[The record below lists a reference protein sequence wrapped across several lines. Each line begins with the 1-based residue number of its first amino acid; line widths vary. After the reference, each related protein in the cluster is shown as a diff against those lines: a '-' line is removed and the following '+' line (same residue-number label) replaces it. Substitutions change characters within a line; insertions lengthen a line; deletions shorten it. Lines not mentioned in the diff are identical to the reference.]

1 VKFKQQPS
9 PTIKN
14 KRYMFNIVQ
23 LAAIIKIK
31 KYFKK
36 GWQEGRDVV
45 DR

>member
-9 PTIKN
+9 STIKN

-31 KYFKK
+31 KYFIKR
-36 GWQEGRDVV
+36 GGR
-45 DR
+45 RAGTL